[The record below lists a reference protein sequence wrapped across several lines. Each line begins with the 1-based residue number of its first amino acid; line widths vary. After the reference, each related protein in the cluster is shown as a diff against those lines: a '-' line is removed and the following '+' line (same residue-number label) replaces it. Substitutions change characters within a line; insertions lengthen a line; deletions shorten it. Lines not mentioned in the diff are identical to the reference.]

1 MEIVIMILTFIC
13 TYALVA
19 LVLFVVA
26 RLIFPSADEVEERQF
41 KSRHAKRFTSGTA

>member
-1 MEIVIMILTFIC
+1 MIVTFIC

-26 RLIFPSADEVEERQF
+26 RFIFPSADEVEERQL
-41 KSRHAKRFTSGTA
+41 KSRSAKRFTGGTA